1 MQNQLPF
8 AERFEQILRKHLR
21 LVAPDEPIPFD
32 ASLVSIG
39 LDSIGTINLLLDI
52 EDAFTVSLPGALLTP
67 QTFQNRATLQS
78 AVAALVEGG

>member
-1 MQNQLPF
+1 MQNQATF

-21 LVAPDEPIPFD
+21 LVAADEPIPLD
-32 ASLVSIG
+32 ASLVAIG

-67 QTFQNRATLQS
+67 QTFQTRATLQS
-78 AVAALVEGG
+78 VVVTLMKEL